1 MIYRKDAK
9 QVLIRRITCGKINH
23 IDNLIGR
30 EEYARAEKTNSGT
43 AEQAKLFD
51 IPHNGSGCVC
61 QVKSA

>member
-1 MIYRKDAK
+1 MGRDLQKRCK
-9 QVLIRRITCGKINH
+9 TVLIRRITCGKINH

-51 IPHNGSGCVC
+51 IPHNGSGYCD
-61 QVKSA
+61 